1 MVQINKSLLAAAAIA
16 ESVNAVTTL
25 PITDDKVQNVE
36 LVVYVKDIVKNM
48 AQYLSF
54 RQANPDQPYPTQLNQ
69 IVLKAMM
76 AGGDD
81 SWSTSLTGID
91 PATVEMMLTGVP
103 WYSSRILP
111 VLQDTLDSDN
121 IAVVGINAEAAPATS
136 SKIAPAT
143 SAPVAKTSSA
153 VNTVAHSSST
163 SSQSSAAQSSAVET
177 SSAAQSSAAQ
187 SSAAQSSAAQ
197 SSAAQ
202 SSAAQS
208 SAVQSSAVETS
219 SAAQSS
225 AAQSSAKK
233 SSKSVAPVSSVASV
247 KVSSSVNGTLVGKV
261 TTKWNTV
268 TSQYSN
274 TTTITSCPPESA
286 TTVDITAKHTSEVTE
301 TVCDEVCHSKKS
313 AAAAAATATTVTA
326 EQTSTVIST
335 ICDEVC
341 HSKKSAA
348 SAAKKTSTKAKE
360 ASPAP
365 ATEKTTKTK
374 QASPAP
380 ATESTTKAQA
390 VTPSSV
396 AQVTK
401 SETAATS
408 SKPVIE
414 QQTQNAAAKAYAGVG
429 AGVLAAAALLI

>member
-54 RQANPDQPYPTQLNQ
+54 RQANPDQPYPSQLNQ
-69 IVLKAMM
+69 IVLKALM
-76 AGGDD
+76 AGGND

-163 SSQSSAAQSSAVET
+163 SSQSSAAQ

>member
-187 SSAAQSSAAQ
+187 SSA
-197 SSAAQ
+197 
-202 SSAAQS
+202 
-208 SAVQSSAVETS
+208 
-219 SAAQSS
+219 
-225 AAQSSAKK
+225 K
-233 SSKSVAPVSSVASV
+233 
-247 KVSSSVNGTLVGKV
+247 
-261 TTKWNTV
+261 
-268 TSQYSN
+268 
-274 TTTITSCPPESA
+274 
-286 TTVDITAKHTSEVTE
+286 
-301 TVCDEVCHSKKS
+301 
-313 AAAAAATATTVTA
+313 
-326 EQTSTVIST
+326 
-335 ICDEVC
+335 
-341 HSKKSAA
+341 
-348 SAAKKTSTKAKE
+348 
-360 ASPAP
+360 
-365 ATEKTTKTK
+365 
-374 QASPAP
+374 
-380 ATESTTKAQA
+380 
-390 VTPSSV
+390 
-396 AQVTK
+396 
-401 SETAATS
+401 
-408 SKPVIE
+408 
-414 QQTQNAAAKAYAGVG
+414 
-429 AGVLAAAALLI
+429 

>member
-1 MVQINKSLLAAAAIA
+1 MVQINKSLLTAAAIA
-16 ESVNAVTTL
+16 EGATAVTTL
-25 PITDDKVQNVE
+25 PVTDDKVQNIE
-36 LVVYVKDIVKNM
+36 LVVYCKDIINNM
-48 AQYLSF
+48 DQYVDF
-54 RQANPDQPYPTQLNQ
+54 REANPDQPYPTQLNQ
-69 IVLKAMM
+69 IVINAVI
-76 AGGDD
+76 AGDGDD
-81 SWSTSLTGID
+81 SWTSSLTGID

-103 WYSSRILP
+103 WYSTRILP
-111 VLQDTLDSDN
+111 VLQDTLNSDN
-121 IAVVGINAEAAPATS
+121 IAVVGINAEVAPAS
-136 SKIAPAT
+136 SAVVAVST
-143 SAPVAKTSSA
+143 SAPAAPMSSAAADEPEPSAAPTSSA
-153 VNTVAHSSST
+153 V
-163 SSQSSAAQSSAVET
+163 QSSAVET

-225 AAQSSAKK
+225 AAQSSAVQSSAVETSSAAQSSAAQSSAKKSSAKKSSAKK

-286 TTVDITAKHTSEVTE
+286 TTVDITAKHTSEVTD

-313 AAAAAATATTVTA
+313 AAAAASITTVTSK
-326 EQTSTVIST
+326 ETSTVTQT
-335 ICDEVC
+335 ICDETC
-341 HSKKSAA
+341 QSKKSL
-348 SAAKKTSTKAKE
+348 AAKKASTSTV
-360 ASPAP
+360 
-365 ATEKTTKTK
+365 
-374 QASPAP
+374 
-380 ATESTTKAQA
+380 AQA
-390 VTPSSV
+390 V
-396 AQVTK
+396 K
-401 SETAATS
+401 SEVGITS
-408 SKPVIE
+408 SKPFID
-414 QQTQNAAAKAYAGVG
+414 QQTENAAAKAYAGIG

>member
-54 RQANPDQPYPTQLNQ
+54 RQANPDQPYPSQLNQ
-69 IVLKAMM
+69 IVLKALM
-76 AGGDD
+76 AGGND

-163 SSQSSAAQSSAVET
+163 SS
-177 SSAAQSSAAQ
+177 
-187 SSAAQSSAAQ
+187 
-197 SSAAQ
+197 
-202 SSAAQS
+202 
-208 SAVQSSAVETS
+208 
-219 SAAQSS
+219 QSS

-365 ATEKTTKTK
+365 ATEKTTKAK

-414 QQTQNAAAKAYAGVG
+414 QQTQNVAAKSYVGVG